1 MIDGAFRDKEGCEE
15 AGVPIFARCVVP
27 GSAGKCQ
34 QGKLNT
40 TVVCGGAEVNPG
52 DYIVADVNGV
62 VVIRPDEVES
72 VMKNAEAKL
81 LRKNLR
87 FRKWRKQEKYFLEL
101 SNFKLL
107 LFL

>member
-1 MIDGAFRDKEGCEE
+1 MGLFVTKKDAKRLVFQ
-15 AGVPIFARCVVP
+15 IFARCVVP

-40 TVVCGGAEVNPG
+40 PVVCGGAEVNPG

-72 VMKNAEAKL
+72 VMKNAEAKIAA
-81 LRKNLR
+81 
-87 FRKWRKQEKYFLEL
+87 EKSTIQKMEETGEILPRII
-101 SNFKLL
+101 KL
-107 LFL
+107 